1 MEPEFT
7 VVKKIKFKGN
17 GKGKIQ
23 PITCL
28 EDPEGK

>member
-7 VVKKIKFKGN
+7 VMKKTKGK

-23 PITCL
+23 PITCH